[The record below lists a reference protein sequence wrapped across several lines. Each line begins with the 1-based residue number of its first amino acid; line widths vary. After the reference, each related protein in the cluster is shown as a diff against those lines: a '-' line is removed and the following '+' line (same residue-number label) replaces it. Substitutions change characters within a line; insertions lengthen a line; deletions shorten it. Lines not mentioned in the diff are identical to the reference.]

1 MRPGGDFLKTLFS
14 SKVFRFIIW
23 KGGRAVE
30 CTGFENQ
37 RGLKVTEGSN
47 PSLSENFYQK
57 FKNDK
62 YCFFHFYSPA
72 HRLGKG
78 RKVAQQKQG

>member
-47 PSLSENFYQK
+47 PSLSENFY
-57 FKNDK
+57 
-62 YCFFHFYSPA
+62 
-72 HRLGKG
+72 
-78 RKVAQQKQG
+78 